1 MLNGINAEKFEAL
14 YNMGKIEKKT
24 YQSMLD
30 IRDRLK
36 DEMMPKALEGE
47 NIATIVNELEE
58 PER

>member
-47 NIATIVNELEE
+47 SITTVINDLEE